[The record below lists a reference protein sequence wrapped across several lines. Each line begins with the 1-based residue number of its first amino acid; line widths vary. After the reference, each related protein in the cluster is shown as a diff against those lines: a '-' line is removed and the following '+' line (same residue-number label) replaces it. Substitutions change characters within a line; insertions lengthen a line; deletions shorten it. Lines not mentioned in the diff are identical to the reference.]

1 MERNAYARELPYA
14 AATVRRIV
22 VCTFGRF
29 TTGHT
34 QAKAHACMC
43 APKYYDLKWHEFV
56 FYATRP
62 LHAGEQDA
70 VGCIVCA
77 CTMATASCWCVLFL
91 R

>member
-1 MERNAYARELPYA
+1 MYIYSSLAADGTKRVRELPYA

-70 VGCIVCA
+70 VGCIVRLYHGNC
-77 CTMATASCWCVLFL
+77 
-91 R
+91 